1 MSHPIPTDPRSD
13 AAGPREPSEPSAR
26 YGPIWIDRHGWTIRI
41 DGDTVTASA
50 DPVRVDSDF
59 CPPWLMRAPRVPVI
73 VEIVAGATATTYAAS
88 MTDTPTPV
96 DPTQPQPEPQ
106 PDDDGTET
114 SEA

>member
-1 MSHPIPTDPRSD
+1 MND
-13 AAGPREPSEPSAR
+13 EPSVRR
-26 YGPIWIDRHGWTIRI
+26 YGPVWIDRHGWTIRI
-41 DGDTVTASA
+41 SGDTVTASP
-50 DPVRVDSDF
+50 DPVRVGSDF

-73 VEIVAGATATTYAAS
+73 VEIIEGGPADRSTLHT